1 MTIIVFIGRVTTGIE
16 TLVKTCVTGNDNSKA
31 ILIYCLHRKGIICV
45 TVALM
50 STLIEYIKLYG

>member
-45 TVALM
+45 TVAL
-50 STLIEYIKLYG
+50 IEYID